1 MPNVLALIFGIL
13 FCVQFCAGQTAIQ
26 TNVDEY
32 IRHEMQA
39 QQIPGLSLAVM
50 ESGRIVM
57 VRGYGLAN
65 VELQV
70 PVKPETIFQSGSM
83 GKQFTAT
90 AVAMLVADGKLR
102 FDDKIT
108 KYFGSAPSSWTN
120 VTIRHLLTH
129 TAGFANYYPK
139 EFDLRRDYT
148 EDELLERIEKLPL
161 EFSPG
166 DKWSYSN
173 LGYMTLGILI
183 HRVSGQFYGDFL
195 QERIFKPLNMDTA
208 RIISEADIIPNRAA
222 GYLLVDGKLKNQEWV
237 SPTMNSTADGS
248 LYLSVLDMAKWDAA
262 LYTDKPLKQSALKE
276 MWTRVKLND
285 GTTHDYGFGWEVWD
299 IRGHPL
305 VAHGG
310 SWQGFRSYI
319 VRYPR
324 DKLTVVV
331 LANLRPSDPA
341 TIAQNVAGLYNPE
354 LKPLA
359 PNGKQP
365 KN

>member
-1 MPNVLALIFGIL
+1 MIYRPFNLIFGIL
-13 FCVQFCAGQTAIQ
+13 LYVQFCAGQNAIQ

-32 IRHEMQA
+32 VRREMQA
-39 QQIPGLSLAVM
+39 QLIPGLSLAVM
-50 ESGRIVM
+50 ESGRIVLA
-57 VRGYGLAN
+57 RGYGFAN

-108 KYFGSAPSSWTN
+108 KYFSNAPSGWTN

-129 TAGFANYYPK
+129 TAGFANYFPK
-139 EFDLRRDYT
+139 EFDLRSDYT
-148 EDELLERIEKLPL
+148 EDELLEHIEKIPL

-195 QERIFKPLNMDTA
+195 QERIFRPLNMNTA

-222 GYLLVDGKLKNQEWV
+222 GYTLVEGKLKNQEWV

-262 LYTDKPLKQSALKE
+262 LYTDKLLKQSALKE
-276 MWTRVKLND
+276 MWTPVRLND
-285 GTTHDYGFGWEVWD
+285 GTTHGYGFGWQVGD
-299 IRGHPL
+299 IRGHPII
-305 VAHGG
+305 AHGG
-310 SWQGFRSYI
+310 AWQGFRSYI
-319 VRYPR
+319 ARYPD

-331 LANLRPSDPA
+331 FANLRQSDPA
-341 TIAQNVAGLYNPE
+341 KIAQNVAALYNPE
-354 LKPLA
+354 LVPPALNK
-359 PNGKQP
+359 K
-365 KN
+365 